1 MRKLDKTFANWLGLS
16 PSIVDRCSSHFRA
29 RYRLVVYALIAIHGF
44 TVSSMAYGWWFTTDV
59 LFTIL
64 ASIML
69 FTLLFTFDRATLSGP
84 RHWTTTGARL
94 MLTIVLPLINLAF
107 FDLAF
112 FDSDIRALHGIRV
125 DTENAAAAKPLSKE
139 IAALDITVDSL
150 WAQDDAYLEKIENW
164 RRVALGE
171 GNGTGGSM
179 QTGLGP
185 IFEFTK
191 EEAEAAI
198 EQLEQQRKAAAQR
211 REATVLRIQQL
222 RSRREALLSRT
233 RDFEETGIAYRL
245 ELLHELLFDSELMSI
260 RVFSIAYLLFF
271 FTIDMLSVLP
281 VLYLP
286 FKEYLDYATAEVNQ
300 QQLVEEFRASQLY
313 QYQVAEIQ
321 VEIERKLAN
330 LQLQAQVEEAER
342 AFANIKEELEE
353 AFALISWLERKN
365 SENEETL
372 PSDFRKMRTTAITRA
387 LDRFEEELEHIVD
400 HF

>member
-1 MRKLDKTFANWLGLS
+1 
-16 PSIVDRCSSHFRA
+16 
-29 RYRLVVYALIAIHGF
+29 
-44 TVSSMAYGWWFTTDV
+44 
-59 LFTIL
+59 
-64 ASIML
+64 
-69 FTLLFTFDRATLSGP
+69 
-84 RHWTTTGARL
+84 